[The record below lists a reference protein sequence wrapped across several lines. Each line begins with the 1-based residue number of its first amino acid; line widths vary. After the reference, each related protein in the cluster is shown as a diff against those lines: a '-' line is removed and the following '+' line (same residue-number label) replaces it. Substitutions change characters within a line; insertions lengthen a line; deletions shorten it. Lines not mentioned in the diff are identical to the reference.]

1 MLVVAVARVDV
12 LGVPCSVPWCPVTL
26 LLPRL
31 CRINPRGQPESSGGT
46 SHTRRAA
53 EAGPLTDRLASVTM
67 RVTFNRVAAR
77 TAVDSARST
86 LAALTVS
93 VGTAGLAAA
102 AARPGLLA
110 LVDQHAAAV
119 RDSLD
124 GDRRPLTA
132 AALAGYAE
140 GIRAAAVEN
149 GWEPPSG
156 PVDWSEPEWPVARLV
171 AVCALAR
178 SLPGA

>member
-1 MLVVAVARVDV
+1 
-12 LGVPCSVPWCPVTL
+12 
-26 LLPRL
+26 
-31 CRINPRGQPESSGGT
+31 
-46 SHTRRAA
+46 
-53 EAGPLTDRLASVTM
+53 M
-67 RVTFNRVAAR
+67 RVPNNRVATRSA
-77 TAVDSARST
+77 AGSARSA
-86 LAALTVS
+86 LIALTAS

-124 GDRRPLTA
+124 GDRRPLTV

-140 GIRAAAVEN
+140 GVRAAAIEH
-149 GWEPPSG
+149 GWQPSG
-156 PVDWSEPEWPVARLV
+156 EPTDWSAPDWLHTRLL

-178 SLPGA
+178 ALDPRHLA

>member
-1 MLVVAVARVDV
+1 
-12 LGVPCSVPWCPVTL
+12 
-26 LLPRL
+26 
-31 CRINPRGQPESSGGT
+31 
-46 SHTRRAA
+46 
-53 EAGPLTDRLASVTM
+53 M
-67 RVTFNRVAAR
+67 RVPFHRVASR

-93 VGTAGLAAA
+93 VGTVGLTAA

-124 GDRRPLTA
+124 GDRTPLTS

-140 GIRAAAVEN
+140 GVRTAALEH
-149 GWEPPSG
+149 GWAPPNG
-156 PVDWSEPEWPVARLV
+156 PVDWSRPEWLLTRLV

-178 SLPGA
+178 ALDQD

>member
-1 MLVVAVARVDV
+1 
-12 LGVPCSVPWCPVTL
+12 
-26 LLPRL
+26 
-31 CRINPRGQPESSGGT
+31 
-46 SHTRRAA
+46 
-53 EAGPLTDRLASVTM
+53 M
-67 RVTFNRVAAR
+67 RVPFNRVASR

-93 VGTAGLAAA
+93 VGTVGLTAA

-110 LVDQHAAAV
+110 LVDQHAAGV

-124 GDRRPLTA
+124 GDRQPLTA

-140 GIRAAAVEN
+140 GVRAAASEH
-149 GWEPPSG
+149 GWVPPAE
-156 PVDWSEPEWPVARLV
+156 PVDWSQPDWLLTRLL

-178 SLPGA
+178 SLDRG

>member
-1 MLVVAVARVDV
+1 
-12 LGVPCSVPWCPVTL
+12 
-26 LLPRL
+26 
-31 CRINPRGQPESSGGT
+31 
-46 SHTRRAA
+46 
-53 EAGPLTDRLASVTM
+53 M
-67 RVTFNRVAAR
+67 RVPFSRVASR

-93 VGTAGLAAA
+93 IGTAGLAAA

-110 LVDQHAAAV
+110 RIDQHAAAV

-124 GDRRPLTA
+124 GDRRPLTS

-140 GIRAAAVEN
+140 GVRAAAVEH
-149 GWEPPSG
+149 GWVPPAG
-156 PVDWSEPEWPVARLV
+156 PVDWDSPEWPLTRLL

-178 SLPGA
+178 SLDRD